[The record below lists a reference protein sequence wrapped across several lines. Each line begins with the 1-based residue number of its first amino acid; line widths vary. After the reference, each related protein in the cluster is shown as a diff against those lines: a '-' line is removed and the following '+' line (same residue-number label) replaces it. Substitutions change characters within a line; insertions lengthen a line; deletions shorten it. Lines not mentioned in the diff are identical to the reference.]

1 MPHKIGY
8 YIRVSTD
15 EQAQVLEGSLDS
27 QKHRLNSFVDLKNM
41 QESNWGKHIETYL
54 DDGYSAKDTNRP
66 AYQKMMRD
74 VRAGKIN
81 LILVTDL
88 SRLSRNILDFC
99 LLLEDL
105 KKHNAKFL
113 SMKEQF
119 DTSTPAGEMMVFN
132 MINLAQFERKQTSE
146 RVSQNFHARA
156 QRGLLNGG
164 GEILGYEKA
173 PDNCSTYIVNER
185 EANDVRR
192 IFEIFIEEGS
202 CPKTIARLI
211 EKGIKPKANYKR
223 KKQRAA
229 NRGIWH
235 RQTLIGLLTNVAYI
249 GMREINKANRSNDPD
264 TLKVYEKHQIVKA
277 SWPAI
282 IDKKTFDQAQKIIE
296 VTHLAQ
302 SERLAKKET
311 RVFFLTG
318 ILKCGECGAPYFGA
332 ASHGKLK
339 PHRYYR
345 HRHLVGDNL
354 SCTTKRIRADELEA
368 DVLKYL
374 ERYLRDKG
382 YLDSIE
388 GKIED
393 VSNNKHAEY
402 VKRLEDIKQKTD
414 EIDAAISRTFQLHRE
429 MNVPDGIELVKQELM
444 KLSENKKAYANE
456 ILELEAFLESQP
468 KPKEVR
474 QKIEKGLVEFKTL
487 WGKSTGSQK
496 KRLIGALFDG
506 LIMYPDKLG
515 VIPPMGS
522 EDSQNEKGA
531 QGKDPS
537 VSALNSK
544 NSNVILFPDPSQFPS
559 KTAVGS
565 LAVSRAS
572 ADKIGGADRDR
583 TDDLGFAKPALSQ
596 LSYSP
601 LEARTQARSPNS
613 RPPRWWA

>member
-27 QKHRLNSFVDLKNM
+27 QRHRLNSFIEIKNL
-41 QESNWGKHIETYL
+41 QESSWGKLVETYV
-54 DDGYSAKDTNRP
+54 DEGFSAKDTKRP
-66 AYQKMMRD
+66 AYQRMMRD
-74 VRAGKIN
+74 IRAGKIS

-164 GEILGYEKA
+164 GVILGFDKA
-173 PDNCSTYIVNER
+173 PENCSTYVVNER
-185 EANDVRR
+185 EAEDVRR
-192 IFEIFIEEGS
+192 MFEMFIEEGS
-202 CPKTIARLI
+202 CPKTIARLN
-211 EKGIKPKANYKR
+211 ENGIKPKANYKR
-223 KKQRAA
+223 KNRAA

-235 RQTLIGLLTNVAYI
+235 RQTLIGMLTNIAYV
-249 GMREINKANRSNDPD
+249 GKREINKSHRNDDQD
-264 TLKVYEKHQIVKA
+264 TLKLFERYQVVKA

-282 IDKKTFDQAQKIIE
+282 VDQSTFDEAQKIIQ

-302 SERLAKKET
+302 TERLAKKET

-318 ILKCGECGAPYFGA
+318 LLRCGECGAPYFGA
-332 ASHGKLK
+332 ASHGKIK
-339 PHRYYR
+339 AHRYYR
-345 HRHLVGDNL
+345 HQHLVGDTL
-354 SCTTKRIRADELEA
+354 TCTTKRIRADELEG
-368 DVLKYL
+368 DVLQYL

-388 GKIED
+388 GKIE
-393 VSNNKHAEY
+393 VASGHKLSEY
-402 VKRLEDIKQKTD
+402 VKRLQGVKQKINET
-414 EIDAAISRTFQLHRE
+414 DAAIGMTFQLHRE
-429 MNVPDGIELVKQELM
+429 MNVPDGIEMVKQELM
-444 KLSENKKAYANE
+444 KLSETKKAYAHE
-456 ILELEAFLESQP
+456 ALELEAFIETQP

-474 QKIEKGLVEFKTL
+474 QKMEKGLVEFKTL
-487 WGKSTGSQK
+487 WTKSTGSQK
-496 KRLIGALFDG
+496 KRLISALFDG
-506 LIMYPDKLG
+506 LLIDGDKLG
-515 VIPPMGS
+515 VIPPMSGGGA
-522 EDSQNEKGA
+522 QNEKGA
-531 QGKDPS
+531 RSKNTS
-537 VSALNSK
+537 VSASNPK
-544 NSNVILFPDPSQFPS
+544 NSNVLSFPNRPHLSS
-559 KTAVGS
+559 KPAFGS

-572 ADKIGGADRDR
+572 ADKNGGRERDR
-583 TDDLGFAKPALSQ
+583 TDDPHNAIVVLYQ
-596 LSYSP
+596 LSYAP
-601 LEARTQARSPNS
+601 
-613 RPPRWWA
+613 